1 MEIENLKK
9 LKEKENEKLNLLK
22 SILKNDKG
30 LTEKEE
36 RNIEASIITTKIWIS
51 IYEKNIQLIENNK
64 K

>member
-22 SILKNDKG
+22 SILKNDKE

>member
-22 SILKNDKG
+22 SVLKNDKK

-36 RNIEASIITTKIWIS
+36 RDIEASIITTKIWIS

>member
-22 SILKNDKG
+22 SVLKNDKK

>member
-9 LKEKENEKLNLLK
+9 LKEKENEKFNLLK
-22 SILKNDKG
+22 SVLKNDKK